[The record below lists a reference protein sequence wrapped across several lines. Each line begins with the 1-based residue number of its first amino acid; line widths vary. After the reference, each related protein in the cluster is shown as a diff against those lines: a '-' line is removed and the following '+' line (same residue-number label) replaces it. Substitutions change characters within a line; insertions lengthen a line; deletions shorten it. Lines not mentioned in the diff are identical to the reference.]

1 MDKRYMP
8 RTFGMRYKEFS
19 PILASQVRLVK
30 DCKGYE
36 AFKEDVKILR
46 EARSN
51 CGKASIFADH
61 FMKMICNAKKKN
73 LIKFVDKYEKGT
85 LNPYLVGNR
94 DELELDKK

>member
-8 RTFGMRYKEFS
+8 RTFGMSYEEFS
-19 PILASQVRLVK
+19 SILASQVRLVK

-36 AFKEDVKILR
+36 DFKEDVKILR
-46 EARSN
+46 ETRSN
-51 CGKASIFADH
+51 CGKASIFANH

-73 LIKFVDKYEKGT
+73 LIKFVDKYQKAT

-94 DELELDKK
+94 DEFELDQK